1 MLYGPETE
9 SAQVLFLCSSGDV
22 VKRFLLC
29 WWAVL
34 VALLSWLQV
43 AVPRGWTVRTVHICS
58 LSPEDGNSIHSTYIH
73 THTHTHTHTICAR
86 AHTHMHTHTHTHTP
100 RTTYTHTHTHT
111 HYTHTTHTHTHTHT
125 HKMLFIF
132 ITTRV
137 DEDFMLLNWNGYWK
151 RHLEYWNFISI
162 LCSFF

>member
-58 LSPEDGNSIHSTYIH
+58 LSPEDGNSIHSTYI
-73 THTHTHTHTICAR
+73 HTHTHTHTICAR